1 MKKETRLYNI
11 LFPVWMLVWLPSYLW
26 IFLIPANYLIDR
38 FVLKKS
44 LSTITD
50 KDDFLKKH
58 TWKICIAG
66 FFSDLIG
73 SLAMFGSL
81 YVTEKD
87 NRLVNAISFD
97 PFSDLRAFLFVSLM
111 VFVSAVLIY
120 FIDKKILLKAGLEE
134 TQARRSALYLA
145 VFTAPY
151 MFLFSSRWLYY

>member
-1 MKKETRLYNI
+1 MKKEVRLYNV
-11 LFPVWMLVWLPSYLW
+11 LFPVWMLVWIPSYLW

-44 LSTITD
+44 LSGDLD
-50 KDDFLKKH
+50 KDVFLKKH

-81 YVTEKD
+81 YVTEED
-87 NRLVNAISFD
+87 NRLVNAITFD

-111 VFVSAVLIY
+111 VFISAVLIY
-120 FIDKKILLKAGLEE
+120 FIDKKILKKAGLDDM
-134 TQARRSALYLA
+134 QAKRSALFMA

-151 MFLFSSRWLYY
+151 MFLFPSGWIYS